1 MSEKRRGHAAD
12 DSESSQI
19 QYSREAF
26 EQDLRSYLSDQN
38 YEDDQIKK
46 VLERVRS
53 YDMRILSD
61 SFFASLGTGSI
72 ELDRVVNEMMS
83 DEELRSGLESTVVSA
98 SSGTDQAQSD
108 VSGVV
113 DGLRSSGLNGGG
125 GGGGLSDLIRRW
137 PSISPRQQRLLLDL
151 ALQDL
156 PDSTVAAVQQL
167 LLDQS

>member
-26 EQDLRSYLSDQN
+26 EQDLRSYLSDQS
-38 YEDDQIKK
+38 YEDDQIQK

-83 DEELRSGLESTVVSA
+83 DEELRSGLESTVSSAVS
-98 SSGTDQAQSD
+98 SPDQTQTD
-108 VSGVV
+108 VSGAV
-113 DGLRSSGLNGGG
+113 DGLTSSGLGGS
-125 GGGGLSDLIRRW
+125 GGGLSDLIRRW

-156 PDSTVAAVQQL
+156 PDSTVAAIQQL